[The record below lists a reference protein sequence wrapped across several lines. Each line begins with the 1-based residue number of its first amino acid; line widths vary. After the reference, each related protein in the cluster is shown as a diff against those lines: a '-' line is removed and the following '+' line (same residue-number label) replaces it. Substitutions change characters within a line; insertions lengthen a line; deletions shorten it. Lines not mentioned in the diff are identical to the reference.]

1 MFTIQTLNKI
11 SATGLS
17 HLPATRYTISDEA
30 AEPQGILVRS
40 QKISEAEL
48 PPSLL
53 AIARAGAG
61 TNNIPVE
68 ACSERGI
75 VVFNTPG
82 ANANGVKELT
92 LLGLL
97 ISSRKVYRALA
108 WAQTIK
114 GRGDEVAKLVEKEK
128 SQFAGEEILGKK
140 LGVIGLGAIGVMV
153 ANDARALGMDVTGY
167 DPFIS
172 VEAAWGLSRSVRKA
186 ASLEEIFTESDYIT
200 LHVPL
205 NSQTEGLLNE
215 SAFKMMKRGVKILN
229 FSRGALVDNKA
240 IIQAAREGQVGRYI
254 TDFPEDELL
263 GEENIL
269 AIPHLGASTMES
281 EENCAVMAVQEIR
294 DYLEAGNIRNS
305 VNYPNCEMRPSGKMR
320 LCVAGRNV
328 PNILGSIT
336 HTIGEHGIN
345 VAGMINNHKAGYAYT
360 IIDVDDELTEELV
373 TQLRSIEG
381 VISTRIIKFSL

>member
-1 MFTIQTLNKI
+1 VFTIQTLNKI

-17 HLPATRYTISDEA
+17 QLPDSRYNISENA

-40 QKISEAEL
+40 QKISETEL
-48 PPSLL
+48 PQSLL

-114 GRGDEVAKLVEKEK
+114 GRGEEVSKLVEKEK

-153 ANDARALGMDVTGY
+153 ANDARALGMEVTGY

-172 VEAAWGLSRSVRKA
+172 VEAAWGLSRSIRKA
-186 ASLEEIFTESDYIT
+186 SSLEEIFAESDYIT

-205 NSQTEGLLNE
+205 NSHTEGLLNDE
-215 SAFKMMKRGVKILN
+215 AFKMMKPGVKILN
-229 FSRGALVDNKA
+229 FSRGALIDNKA
-240 IIQAAREGQVGRYI
+240 ILKAVREGKVGRYV

-269 AIPHLGASTMES
+269 AVPHLGASTLES
-281 EENCAVMAVQEIR
+281 EENCAVMAVQELR
-294 DYLEAGNIRNS
+294 DYLEMGNIKNS

-345 VAGMINNHKAGYAYT
+345 VAGMINNHKGGYAYT
-360 IIDVDDELTEELV
+360 IIDVDDDLTDELV
-373 TQLRSIEG
+373 KQLRSIEG
-381 VISTRIIKFSL
+381 VISTRIIKISL

>member
-17 HLPATRYTISDEA
+17 QLPESRYTISEKASD
-30 AEPQGILVRS
+30 PQGILVRS
-40 QKISEAEL
+40 QKIAETEL
-48 PPSLL
+48 PQSLL

-97 ISSRKVYRALA
+97 ISSRKVFRALA
-108 WAQTIK
+108 WVQTIK
-114 GRGDEVAKLVEKEK
+114 GRGEEVAKLVEKEK
-128 SQFAGEEILGKK
+128 SRFAGEEIMGKK

-153 ANDARALGMDVTGY
+153 ANDARALGMEVTGY

-172 VEAAWGLSRSVRKA
+172 VEAAWGLSRSIRKA
-186 ASLEEIFTESDYIT
+186 SSLEEIFAESDYIT

-215 SAFKMMKRGVKILN
+215 AAFKMMKPGVKILN
-229 FSRGALVDNKA
+229 FSRGALIDNKA
-240 IIQAAREGQVGRYI
+240 IINAVREGKVDRYV

-269 AIPHLGASTMES
+269 AVPHLGASTLES
-281 EENCAVMAVQEIR
+281 EENCAVMAVQELR
-294 DYLEAGNIRNS
+294 DYLEMGNIKNS
-305 VNYPNCEMRPSGKMR
+305 VNFPNCEMRPSGKMR

-360 IIDVDDELTEELV
+360 IIDVDDELTDELV
-373 TQLRSIEG
+373 TQLRSIDG
-381 VISTRIIKFSL
+381 VISTRIIKISL

>member
-1 MFTIQTLNKI
+1 VFTIQTLNKI

>member
-11 SATGLS
+11 SPLGLS
-17 HLPATRYTISDEA
+17 QLPGSRYTVSDEA
-30 AEPQGILVRS
+30 AQPQGILVRS
-40 QKISEAEL
+40 QKIAENEL
-48 PPSLL
+48 PESLL

-61 TNNIPVE
+61 TNNIPVDT
-68 ACSERGI
+68 CSQRGI

-82 ANANGVKELT
+82 ANANGVKELA

-97 ISSRKVYRALA
+97 ISSRKVYRSLE
-108 WAQTIK
+108 WVQTVK
-114 GRGDEVAKLVEKEK
+114 GRGDEVPKLVEKEK
-128 SQFAGEEILGKK
+128 SRFAGEEIQGKK
-140 LGVIGLGAIGVMV
+140 LGIIGLGAIGVMV
-153 ANDARALGMDVTGY
+153 ANDAKALGMDVIGY

-172 VEAAWGLSRSVRKA
+172 VEAAWGLSRSIRKA
-186 ASLEEIFTESDYIT
+186 ASLEEIFAESDYIS

-205 NSQTEGLLNE
+205 NTQTEGLLNE
-215 SAFKMMKRGVKILN
+215 AALKKMKPGVKILN

-240 IIQAAREGQVGRYI
+240 ILAAVKAGQVGRYV

-281 EENCAVMAVQEIR
+281 EENCAAMAVQELR
-294 DYLEAGNIRNS
+294 DYLELGNIKNS
-305 VNYPNCEMRPSGKMR
+305 VNFPNCEMRPSGKMR
-320 LCVAGRNV
+320 LCITGKNV

-336 HTIGEHGIN
+336 RTIGEHGIN
-345 VAGMINNHKAGYAYT
+345 VAGMINNHKDGYAYT

-373 TQLRSIEG
+373 SHLKSIEG
-381 VISTRIIKFSL
+381 VISTRIIKISL

>member
-11 SATGLS
+11 SVTGLS
-17 HLPATRYTISDEA
+17 QLSGSRYTISDNPD
-30 AEPQGILVRS
+30 EPQGILVRS
-40 QKISEAEL
+40 QKISETEL

-68 ACSERGI
+68 ACSEKGI

-97 ISSRKVYRALA
+97 ISSRKVYHALA

-114 GRGDEVAKLVEKEK
+114 GRGEEVAKLVEKEK

-153 ANDARALGMDVTGY
+153 ANDARALGMDVIGY

-186 ASLEEIFTESDYIT
+186 ASLEEIFAESDYIT

-205 NSQTEGLLNE
+205 NSQTEGLLNDA
-215 SAFKMMKRGVKILN
+215 AFKMMKGGVKILN

-240 IIQAAREGQVGRYI
+240 IIKAVREGKVGRYV

-263 GEENIL
+263 GEDNIL

-281 EENCAVMAVQEIR
+281 EENCAVMAVQELR
-294 DYLEAGNIRNS
+294 NYLEMGNIKNS

-360 IIDVDDELTEELV
+360 IIDVDDELTDELV

-381 VISTRIIKFSL
+381 VISTRIIKISL